1 MTDAQLEAA
10 ALKLCEIRGWKP
22 EEKQGFFGTRLEIA
36 KNEVL
41 KFYQVAQ
48 AVDFALG
55 GEQFP

>member
-10 ALKLCEIRGWKP
+10 ALKLCEIREWKP
-22 EEKQGFFGTRLEIA
+22 EEKQGFFGTFLEIA
-36 KNEVL
+36 KTEVV

-55 GEQFP
+55 GEKFP

>member
-1 MTDAQLEAA
+1 MTDAQLKAA

-22 EEKQGFFGTRLEIA
+22 EEMQGFFGTHLEIA
-36 KNEVL
+36 KSEVL

-48 AVDFALG
+48 AIDFALR